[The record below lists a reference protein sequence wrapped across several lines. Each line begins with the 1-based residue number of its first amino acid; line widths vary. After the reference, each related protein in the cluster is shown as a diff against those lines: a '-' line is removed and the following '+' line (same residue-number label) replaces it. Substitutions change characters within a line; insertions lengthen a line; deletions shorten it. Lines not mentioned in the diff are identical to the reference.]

1 MKVLAGTI
9 FGSALIMNTVNAEEI
24 NYQTHFSVESVSFKE
39 TTDQNTNETKIA
51 VLDENGKE
59 LFSTNKVDETVYVSA
74 AAGLNL
80 REVPTIESERKTA
93 YSKGTA
99 IKRVGDS
106 DLGWDIVEVDG
117 EKYFMWDEYLSKEKP
132 VEPVVT
138 ENQNTVTSNNTNANV
153 DVSVAPSSSAIY
165 SSGDLQSMGVIYWG
179 GWRWTWY
186 SQNVLPGGGLNIPG
200 RHVDGNGYVCDGD
213 GYICLAS
220 SVLAKGTVI
229 DTPFG
234 KPGKVYD
241 SGCAADT
248 LDVYTNF

>member
-1 MKVLAGTI
+1 MKKITKI
-9 FGSALIMNTVNAEEI
+9 FISAILGPMLVTASVNAEEI
-24 NYQTHFSVESVSFKE
+24 DYKTYFKTESVSFEE
-39 TTDQNTNETKIA
+39 TDDKIIVLNE
-51 VLDENGKE
+51 DGEE
-59 LFSTNKVDETVYVSA
+59 LFSANEVNDTVYVNA
-74 AAGLNL
+74 KAGLNL
-80 REVPTIESERKTA
+80 RSVPTTTSDEEKA
-93 YSKGTA
+93 YKKGTA
-99 IKRVGDS
+99 INRVGDG
-106 DLGWDIVEVDG
+106 DRGWDIVEIEG
-117 EKYFMWDEYLSKEKP
+117 KKYFMWDEYLSKEKP

-138 ENQNTVTSNNTNANV
+138 ESQNTVTLNNTNANV

-165 SSGDLQSMGVIYWG
+165 SPGALQSMGVIYWG

-200 RHVDGNGYVCDGD
+200 RHVDENGYVCDGD

-220 SVLAKGTVI
+220 SVLAKGTVVN
-229 DTPFG
+229 TPFG